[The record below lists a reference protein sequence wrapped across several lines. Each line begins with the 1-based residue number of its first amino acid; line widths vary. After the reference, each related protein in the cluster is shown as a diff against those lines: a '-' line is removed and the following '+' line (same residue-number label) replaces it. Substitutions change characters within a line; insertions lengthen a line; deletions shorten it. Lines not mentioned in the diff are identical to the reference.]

1 MMSHFSQVPEELI
14 LEIFGHLRDLP
25 DIYNFS
31 LFTNSIKG
39 KYYINDDKWCKYL
52 IGIVLKLDIK
62 NKCKIFVNDGDWPLV
77 YLELISRQ
85 FEMTEFDMPPLLPS
99 GGQIFKIGK
108 EPSGRSEGIKYV
120 DQNHLHLKRDYT
132 YDNFRHA
139 IYHDQNFSEYFKYK
153 IINNFSDTLKK
164 YQFKVTR
171 SYFTNVFK
179 STEYYENK
187 VNILKESL
195 KLLLKY
201 FELIEK

>member
-31 LFTNSIKG
+31 LFINSIKG

-52 IGIVLKLDIK
+52 IDLVLKLDIE
-62 NKCKIFVNDGDWPLV
+62 NKCQIFVNDGDWPHV

-99 GGQIFKIGK
+99 GGPIFKIGK
-108 EPSGRSEGIKYV
+108 EPSGRSE
-120 DQNHLHLKRDYT
+120 DT
-132 YDNFRHA
+132 YNDTYNYRNYIYDEFRHT
-139 IYHDQNFSEYFKYK
+139 IYHDQDSLDLFKYK
-153 IINNFSDTLKK
+153 IILLFNDRLKK

-171 SYFTNVFK
+171 SYFTNLFK
-179 STEYYENK
+179 NTEYYENK

-195 KLLLKY
+195 KLLSKY
-201 FELIEK
+201 FELSIK